1 MVAGADGEVKRYVS
15 VLCVCEIK
23 LMYEVSVLTG
33 TRPCQGSREKRV
45 WWCDSGGQQ
54 PHAHLL
60 VSVSNTAT
68 QPRTKLTRTS
78 SFLTSS

>member
-1 MVAGADGEVKRYVS
+1 MAGTDGEGKRDVS

-45 WWCDSGGQQ
+45 CGGVI
-54 PHAHLL
+54 AGGSNLTLTCWSLL
-60 VSVSNTAT
+60 VI
-68 QPRTKLTRTS
+68 PRRNPELSLRVPHPC
-78 SFLTSS
+78 